1 MRRLLVIDEREHAL
15 VSADEANVFTTSAID
30 VDLFANTLFL
40 PVITR

>member
-1 MRRLLVIDEREHAL
+1 MTSDIEPDGL

-40 PVITR
+40 PLVTR